1 VPEELRTRLVRES
14 RLAKALIRIR
24 TVPNLT
30 FDCGCPAMQAMK
42 DAARLE
48 IVSSRR
54 RDETFLHHDEAIL
67 HLRRKRSETVAL

>member
-1 VPEELRTRLVRES
+1 
-14 RLAKALIRIR
+14 
-24 TVPNLT
+24 
-30 FDCGCPAMQAMK
+30 MQAMK